1 MHDLTGQLNSVSFSF
16 HTGKPLMTFE
26 MEDRQSALIAAE
38 NLFGE
43 KLSIKV
49 GKWRNKRSLDANA
62 YCWVLISRLAEKLKI
77 PKTDIY
83 RNAIREIGGNSDTVC
98 IKTKAVDSLRS
109 GWERN
114 GLGWLTDT
122 MPSKLE
128 GCTNVVLYYGSSTY
142 DSAQMGRLI
151 ENIQEECRL
160 QGIETKSAE
169 EVKSLLQ
176 QWE

>member
-1 MHDLTGQLNSVSFSF
+1 MHDLTGFLTSVSFSYQS
-16 HTGKPLMTFE
+16 GKPLLTFE
-26 MEDRQSALIAAE
+26 MEDRQSALVAAE
-38 NLFGE
+38 NLFGD
-43 KLSIKV
+43 KLNIKV

-62 YCWVLISRLAEKLKI
+62 YCWVLISRLAEKLNI
-77 PKTDIY
+77 PKTEIY
-83 RNAIREIGGNSDTVC
+83 RNAIREIGGNSDMVC
-98 IKTKAVDSLRS
+98 IQTKAVDSLRD

-114 GLGWLTDT
+114 GLGWLTET

-142 DSAQMGRLI
+142 DTAQMRRLI

-169 EVKSLLQ
+169 EVASLLSA
-176 QWE
+176 WE

>member
-1 MHDLTGQLNSVSFSF
+1 MHDLTGHLTSVSFSYQS
-16 HTGKPLMTFE
+16 GKPLLTFE
-26 MEDRQSALIAAE
+26 MEDRQNALVAAE
-38 NLFGE
+38 NLFGD

-62 YCWVLISRLAEKLKI
+62 YCWVLISKLAEKLKI

-114 GLGWLTDT
+114 GLGWLTET
-122 MPSKLE
+122 TPSKLD

-142 DSAQMGRLI
+142 DTAQMSRLI
-151 ENIQEECRL
+151 GNIQEECRL

-169 EVKSLLQ
+169 EVQSLLQ

>member
-1 MHDLTGQLNSVSFSF
+1 MHDLTGVLTSVSFSYQS
-16 HTGKPLMTFE
+16 GKPLLTFE
-26 MEDRQSALIAAE
+26 MEDRQNALVAAE
-38 NLFGE
+38 NLFGD

-77 PKTDIY
+77 PKTEIY
-83 RNAIREIGGNSDTVC
+83 RNAIRDIGGNSDMVC
-98 IKTKAVDSLRS
+98 IQSKAVDALRS

-114 GLGWLTDT
+114 GLGWLTET
-122 MPSKLE
+122 SPSKLP

-142 DSAQMGRLI
+142 DTAQMSRLI
-151 ENIQEECRL
+151 GNIQEECRL

-169 EVKSLLQ
+169 EVQSLLK